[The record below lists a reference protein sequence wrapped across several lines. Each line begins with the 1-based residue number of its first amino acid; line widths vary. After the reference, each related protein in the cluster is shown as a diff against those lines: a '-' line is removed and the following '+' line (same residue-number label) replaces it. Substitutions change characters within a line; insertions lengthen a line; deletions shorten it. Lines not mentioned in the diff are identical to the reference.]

1 MVISPPTKG
10 IRVSENH
17 PPQQPT
23 PDQPGPQFAPPGQPA
38 QPQTAAPGAQPTPPK
53 KRRTGLIATA
63 AVVGVA
69 VIGGGIAL
77 ALNLTKGGDMNAAD
91 GLPADVLFAMEINL
105 NPPAADQ
112 LALRDIA
119 KKFPNLEM
127 NTETSDYKEAL
138 FSLFDDAVT
147 EGEVDYA
154 ADVKPWL
161 GDSAAMAF
169 VNGTQFDPDNPDD
182 SVVFVVDTTDTAKA
196 EAFFTKNDD
205 DAELKHFFVDDLL
218 VIHGADFDLSADAIK
233 AAPLS
238 ADKEYTS
245 LKEKLGG
252 GLVTGY
258 ISPEAIPMFIEAMD
272 DPALPQLSP
281 ALQQEIGTGGFALQV
296 SDNMLSAK
304 MLSTSP
310 EALPK
315 TTDIREFAGTL
326 DGESVFAMAA
336 SLPADAVEKN
346 WDVMTSMP
354 EMAEILPMLGIQS
367 AADFSA
373 LLGEELG
380 ISLKDLT
387 GAEPVIGVKVKP
399 TDVDRHTAILENL
412 ELQLGMPLSREVR
425 DGYSGISIS
434 PAGLESALAPATA
447 LKDNASYTK
456 LTELSGSVNV
466 VMFVNVDP
474 IRDMAGAFGADPS
487 DFEALAGVGVVGSRL
502 DDHTSE
508 VQLRVAFN

>member
-1 MVISPPTKG
+1 M
-10 IRVSENH
+10 SENH

-53 KRRTGLIATA
+53 KRRTGVIATA

-77 ALNLTKGGDMNAAD
+77 ALNLAKGGDMNAAD
-91 GLPADVLFAMEINL
+91 GLPSDAVFAAEVNL
-105 NPPAADQ
+105 NPPAGDQ

-127 NTETSDYKEAL
+127 NTETTDYKEAL
-138 FSLFDDAVT
+138 FSLVAGDT
-147 EGEVDYA
+147 EDVDYA
-154 ADVKPWL
+154 TDVKPWL
-161 GDSAAMAF
+161 GDSAAIGV
-169 VNGTQFDPDNPDD
+169 VNSTDFSPYDPDD
-182 SVVFVVDTTDTAKA
+182 SIVFVVDTTDASKA
-196 EAFFTKNDD
+196 EEFFTKKNDD
-205 DAELKHFFVDDLL
+205 ADMKHFFVDDLL
-218 VIHGADFDLSADAIK
+218 VIHPVALDLSADAIK

-238 ADKEYTS
+238 ASQEYTS
-245 LKEKLGG
+245 MKEKLGG
-252 GLVTGY
+252 GLVTAY
-258 ISPEAIPMFIEAMD
+258 VSPQAIPMILESMD
-272 DPALPQLSP
+272 DPEIPELPA
-281 ALQQEIGTGGFALQV
+281 ALQQEIGASGVALQV
-296 SDNMLSAK
+296 TDNMLSAK
-304 MLSTSP
+304 IISTSP
-310 EALPK
+310 EAMPEMV
-315 TTDIREFAGTL
+315 DVRDFAGAL
-326 DGESVFAMAA
+326 DGESVFALAA
-336 SLPADAVEKN
+336 SLPAEAIEKN
-346 WDVMTSMP
+346 WDVMTATP
-354 EMAEILPMLGIQS
+354 EMAEILPLLGIQS

-373 LLGEELG
+373 LFGEQLGL
-380 ISLKDLT
+380 SLKSLD
-387 GAEPVIGVKVKP
+387 APEPVIGIKVKP
-399 TDVDRHTAILENL
+399 ADVDRHTALLENL

-474 IRDMAGAFGADPS
+474 IRDMAGALGTDPS
-487 DFEALAGVGVVGSRL
+487 NFEALAGVGIVGSRL